1 MSSGISKNE
10 KEETKQKSSNI
21 FNFWIYLGF
30 ILLALIFFTMIGV
43 IIYSLFSSN
52 KKTSSP
58 ITESVNLNSVDNSSM
73 STSFN
78 IKSPQNSSVNNNKPF
93 FKSVINNTDKTYN
106 SIVSPLVY
114 RKIPLKNGGFNLK
127 KIFN

>member
-58 ITESVNLNSVDNSSM
+58 ITESINLNSVDNSSM